1 MRLFL
6 LLLIVLS
13 LKSCAAPVI
22 GGVGA
27 IALSSSAQEKG
38 LGTSIND
45 KVIYV
50 RLRNAIHN
58 WNPSVSQKV
67 SISVDN
73 GSILVTGQLENINTK
88 IDLTKTI
95 WDVNGVKEVNNQV
108 QISKISNLKNIA
120 KDLASLGEI
129 RAKLMASKEL
139 NSLNFSVDVVNNI
152 AYISGVA
159 SSDEEIAIVTQ
170 IAQEARFIIEVQ
182 NFVKVNKEK
191 SLFPY
196 L

>member
-6 LLLIVLS
+6 LLLIILS
-13 LKSCAAPVI
+13 LTSCAAPVI

-50 RLRNAIHN
+50 KLRNAIYD
-58 WNPSVSQKV
+58 WNPSVSEKV

-73 GSILVTGQLENINTK
+73 GSILVTGQLDNIDTK

-95 WDVNGVKEVNNQV
+95 WDVSGVKEVNNQV
-108 QISKISNLKNIA
+108 QISKTSNLKNIA

-152 AYISGVA
+152 AYISGIA

-182 NFVKVNKEK
+182 NFVKVNKDK
-191 SLFPY
+191 R
-196 L
+196 